1 MNRWCREIFAAPI
14 NFQENLPIQSLEK
27 QGRAPTE
34 GAFYHT
40 EVTIMTIEPISSLM
54 TVQAQNTSAVKNATT
69 KVTTEEN
76 ASEYNSANVKPID
89 KINQTTAVVENAQG
103 KEQSNTS
110 ADPNGEQ
117 QQHVT
122 NEQIKKAVEKLNKS
136 MMSHSEAVF
145 GIHEATNRVTI
156 KIIDKDTKKVIK
168 ELPPEK
174 TLDMIAKV
182 WELAGILV
190 DEKR

>member
-1 MNRWCREIFAAPI
+1 MRLRKALLSHGGDHYDHRTD
-14 NFQENLPIQSLEK
+14 FQYHDSAGTEY
-27 QGRAPTE
+27 GRC
-34 GAFYHT
+34 
-40 EVTIMTIEPISSLM
+40 
-54 TVQAQNTSAVKNATT
+54 Q
-69 KVTTEEN
+69 
-76 ASEYNSANVKPID
+76 EYNPANVKPID
-89 KINQTTAVVENAQG
+89 KIDQTTAVVENAQG

-110 ADPNGEQ
+110 ADPKGEQ

-122 NEQIKKAVEKLNKS
+122 NEQIKKAVEKLNKN